1 MIKLTKNFNKSNFAI
16 IFELQKKTMLTKEQN
31 RSALSVLFFI
41 SGFCFSSWASRIPT
55 LKAAFEMNE
64 AQLGNFLF
72 ILPVCSLIGL
82 PISGWLV
89 SRFDSRH
96 PLLVG
101 FLLFTLSLVGIGWTQ
116 EMEVLIVFVALFA
129 FGLRM
134 INISMN
140 TQAIQVQR
148 KFDKPINGSFHG
160 LWSLGGLMGILFATL
175 MIRFNL
181 GIGKHL
187 ALVGILAVVIT
198 LVSYLFMLKNDREI
212 TMNKL
217 RFGKP
222 DSFIFY
228 VGLMVFFAAVCEG
241 GIYDWS
247 SVYFKEVV
255 NAELFTLSY
264 LVFMCSMT
272 VARFFTDRLIA
283 LMGMEKLF
291 VVSASVIILGVSVLI
306 VFPYFY
312 PALLGFFI
320 TGFGVASIFPMS
332 FLLAG
337 QSKKYTT
344 GVAISIVGTYSTVGV
359 LLAPPFVGYVAHLFS
374 LNRAFL
380 LFVFAAMLLMVFS
393 NKAFAEISRL

>member
-1 MIKLTKNFNKSNFAI
+1 MKNFHKSNFAI
-16 IFELQKKTMLTKEQN
+16 IFGLQKKTMLTKEQN

-55 LKAAFEMNE
+55 LKAAFELNE

-116 EMEVLIVFVALFA
+116 EIEVLIVFVALFA

-148 KFDKPINGSFHG
+148 KFEKPINGSFHG

-187 ALVGILAVVIT
+187 AFVGILAVIIT
-198 LVSYLFMLKNDREI
+198 LISYLFMLKNDREI
-212 TMNKL
+212 TANKL
-217 RFGKP
+217 RLGKP
-222 DSFIFY
+222 DTFIFY
-228 VGLMVFFAAVCEG
+228 VGLLVFCAAVCEG

-247 SVYFKEVV
+247 SVYFREVV

-393 NKAFAEISRL
+393 NKAFVAKSRL

>member
-1 MIKLTKNFNKSNFAI
+1 
-16 IFELQKKTMLTKEQN
+16 MLTKEQN
-31 RSALSVLFFI
+31 RFALSVLFFI

-101 FLLFTLSLVGIGWTQ
+101 FLLFTLSLAGIGWTQ

-181 GIGKHL
+181 GIEKHL
-187 ALVGILAVVIT
+187 AFVGILAVIIT
-198 LVSYLFMLKNDREI
+198 LISYLFMLKNDREI
-212 TMNKL
+212 TVNKL

-228 VGLMVFFAAVCEG
+228 VGLMVFCAAVCEG

-291 VVSASVIILGVSVLI
+291 VVSASVILLGVSVLI

-337 QSKKYTT
+337 QPKKYTT

-359 LLAPPFVGYVAHLFS
+359 LLAPPFVGFVAHLFS

-393 NKAFAEISRL
+393 NKAFAAKSRL

>member
-1 MIKLTKNFNKSNFAI
+1 
-16 IFELQKKTMLTKEQN
+16 
-31 RSALSVLFFI
+31 LFFT

-55 LKAAFEMNE
+55 LKTAFEMNE

-175 MIRFNL
+175 MIRFDL

-187 ALVGILAVVIT
+187 ALVGLLAVVIT

-212 TMNKL
+212 TANKL

-228 VGLMVFFAAVCEG
+228 VGLMVFCAAVCEG

-283 LMGMEKLF
+283 LLGMEKLF

-393 NKAFAEISRL
+393 KKPLQRNPVFDRNGFDRDSYLYI

>member
-1 MIKLTKNFNKSNFAI
+1 
-16 IFELQKKTMLTKEQN
+16 MLTKEQN
-31 RSALSVLFFI
+31 RFALSVLFFI

-181 GIGKHL
+181 GIEKHL
-187 ALVGILAVVIT
+187 AFVGILAVIIT
-198 LVSYLFMLKNDREI
+198 LISYLFMLKNDREI
-212 TMNKL
+212 TVNKL

-228 VGLMVFFAAVCEG
+228 VGLMVFCAAVCEG

-291 VVSASVIILGVSVLI
+291 VVSASVILLGVSVLI

-359 LLAPPFVGYVAHLFS
+359 LLAPPFVGFVAHLFS

-393 NKAFAEISRL
+393 NKAFAAKSRL

>member
-1 MIKLTKNFNKSNFAI
+1 
-16 IFELQKKTMLTKEQN
+16 MLTKEQN
-31 RSALSVLFFI
+31 RSSLSVLFFT

-89 SRFDSRH
+89 SRLDSRH

-181 GIGKHL
+181 EIGKHL
-187 ALVGILAVVIT
+187 AFVGILAVIIT
-198 LVSYLFMLKNDREI
+198 LISYLFMLKNDREI
-212 TMNKL
+212 TVNKL

-228 VGLMVFFAAVCEG
+228 VGLMVFCAAVCEG

-393 NKAFAEISRL
+393 NKAFAAKSRL

>member
-1 MIKLTKNFNKSNFAI
+1 
-16 IFELQKKTMLTKEQN
+16 MLTKEQN

-187 ALVGILAVVIT
+187 AFVGILAVIIT
-198 LVSYLFMLKNDREI
+198 LISYLFMLKNDREI

>member
-1 MIKLTKNFNKSNFAI
+1 
-16 IFELQKKTMLTKEQN
+16 MLTKEQN

-187 ALVGILAVVIT
+187 ALVGLLAVIIT
-198 LVSYLFMLKNDREI
+198 LISYLFMLKNDREI
-212 TMNKL
+212 TANKL

-228 VGLMVFFAAVCEG
+228 VGLMVFCAAVCEG

-393 NKAFAEISRL
+393 NKAFAAKSRL

>member
-1 MIKLTKNFNKSNFAI
+1 
-16 IFELQKKTMLTKEQN
+16 MLTKEQN

-96 PLLVG
+96 PLLFG

-187 ALVGILAVVIT
+187 ALVGLLAVVIT

-212 TMNKL
+212 TVNKL

-228 VGLMVFFAAVCEG
+228 VGLMVFCAAVCEG

-272 VARFFTDRLIA
+272 VARFFTDPLIA

-393 NKAFAEISRL
+393 NKAFAAKFRL

>member
-1 MIKLTKNFNKSNFAI
+1 
-16 IFELQKKTMLTKEQN
+16 MLTKEQN

-89 SRFDSRH
+89 SHFDSRH

-212 TMNKL
+212 TVNKL

-228 VGLMVFFAAVCEG
+228 VGLMVFCAAVCEG

-264 LVFMCSMT
+264 LFFMFSMT

-283 LMGMEKLF
+283 LMGVKKLF
-291 VVSASVIILGVSVLI
+291 VVSAFVIILGVSVLI

-393 NKAFAEISRL
+393 KKAFAAKPRL

>member
-1 MIKLTKNFNKSNFAI
+1 
-16 IFELQKKTMLTKEQN
+16 MLTKEQN
-31 RSALSVLFFI
+31 RSSLSVLFFT

-148 KFDKPINGSFHG
+148 KFEKPINGSFHG

-187 ALVGILAVVIT
+187 AFVGILAVIIT
-198 LVSYLFMLKNDREI
+198 LISYLFMLKNDREI
-212 TMNKL
+212 TANKL
-217 RFGKP
+217 RLGKP
-222 DSFIFY
+222 DTFIFY
-228 VGLMVFFAAVCEG
+228 VGLMVFCAAVCEG

-393 NKAFAEISRL
+393 DKAFAAKSRL

>member
-1 MIKLTKNFNKSNFAI
+1 
-16 IFELQKKTMLTKEQN
+16 MLTKEQN

-175 MIRFNL
+175 MIRFNF

-187 ALVGILAVVIT
+187 ALVGLLAVVIT

-212 TMNKL
+212 TANKL

-228 VGLMVFFAAVCEG
+228 VGLMVFCAAVCEG

-247 SVYFKEVV
+247 SVYFREVV

-291 VVSASVIILGVSVLI
+291 VVSAFVIILGVSVLI

-380 LFVFAAMLLMVFS
+380 LFAFAAMLLMVFS
-393 NKAFAEISRL
+393 NKAFAAKPRL

>member
-1 MIKLTKNFNKSNFAI
+1 
-16 IFELQKKTMLTKEQN
+16 MLTKEQN

-264 LVFMCSMT
+264 QVFMCSMT